1 MEDAGVVETKEGS
14 AVVVADGSRAG
25 RESSCD
31 SNSRNTNSCSSSST
45 SSEYISVAGGSV
57 VIGDSG
63 GSNSSGSVGE
73 ELSYRGGLPQLIIK
87 GLVEGPASSKSNSR
101 VAARVHPSLGT
112 GARGVGPS
120 APSGPRGCPTA
131 DGVHGRNVAVGVT
144 TQNRQ
149 PMGANLTKQSR
160 VSSSFQESTR
170 VCF

>member
-1 MEDAGVVETKEGS
+1 VEDAGVVETKEGS
-14 AVVVADGSRAG
+14 AVVVVDGSRAG

-31 SNSRNTNSCSSSST
+31 SNSRNTSCSSSSA

-87 GLVEGPASSKSNSR
+87 GLVEDPASSKSNSR
-101 VAARVHPSLGT
+101 VATRVHPSLGT

-120 APSGPRGCPTA
+120 APSGPGGCPTA

-160 VSSSFQESTR
+160 VSSSFQGSTR
-170 VCF
+170 TCF